1 MKNTE
6 NWENMNAE
14 DLTAEKNVTVIEESD
29 DNDSKPTVP
38 TTTGNDTE
46 ESEPAEADDN
56 SVPEEKT
63 PDDESA
69 ITEEAPSDSDSEVAE
84 EEKDKP
90 KKKMKRREFITLVIS
105 GIVLALLLLALAFWL
120 NSLRQRSISGHS
132 GGDTS
137 ITVVDPD
144 GDDQSRDENDSQTG
158 DGTGTGVGDEN
169 SDGTD
174 GDGSRDENDMTNN
187 GTTGK
192 NPGDENQNSSGGNK
206 TDNNEDGDKNNG
218 TENGNGQ
225 TGNGDDDNSN
235 GNDNTNQGNGNNDPS
250 NGNDNEQNGNNNGDS
265 NISSDYTGEVSVSVS
280 GVDASSGLVTIT
292 IEGKTV
298 VIPVQSTSF
307 NGRITKSGVAKAEL
321 FGYNS
326 AITVML
332 YYPEDEGFTYQ
343 NTTGYMSRDG
353 KSLTVL
359 VDLNGSE
366 SKLLIKVNGMK
377 SLF

>member
-14 DLTAEKNVTVIEESD
+14 DLTAEENVTVIDETD

-46 ESEPAEADDN
+46 ESESAETDDT
-56 SVPEEKT
+56 SVSEEEM

-69 ITEEAPSDSDSEVAE
+69 ITEEVSSDSDSQVAE
-84 EEKDKP
+84 GEKEKT
-90 KKKMKRREFITLVIS
+90 KKKMKRREFITLIIS
-105 GIVLALLLLALAFWL
+105 GIVLALLLLALLFWI
-120 NSLRQRSISGHS
+120 NSLRQRSTTLRND
-132 GGDTS
+132 GDTS

-158 DGTGTGVGDEN
+158 GSNGTGVGDEN
-169 SDGTD
+169 SDRTD
-174 GDGSRDENDMTNN
+174 GDGSRDENDKTNN
-187 GTTGK
+187 GSTGK

-206 TDNNEDGDKNNG
+206 TDDNEDGDKNNG
-218 TENGNGQ
+218 IENGNGQ
-225 TGNGDDDNSN
+225 TGNGDDDDSDDN
-235 GNDNTNQGNGNNDPS
+235 GNTNQDNGNNKNPS
-250 NGNDNEQNGNNNGDS
+250 NGDDKQNENNGDN
-265 NISSDYTGEVSVSVS
+265 NITQDYTGEVNVSIS
-280 GVDASSGLVTIT
+280 GVDASSGIITVT
-292 IEGKTV
+292 IEGKSV

-332 YYPEDEGFTYQ
+332 FYPEDEGFTYQ
-343 NTTGYMSRDG
+343 NATGYMSRNGD
-353 KSLTVL
+353 SLTVL
-359 VDLNGSE
+359 VDLNGNG

>member
-14 DLTAEKNVTVIEESD
+14 DLTAEENVTVIDETD

-46 ESEPAEADDN
+46 ESESAETDDT
-56 SVPEEKT
+56 SVPEEEM

-69 ITEEAPSDSDSEVAE
+69 ITEEVSSDSDSQVAE
-84 EEKDKP
+84 GEKEKT
-90 KKKMKRREFITLVIS
+90 KKKMKRREFITLIIS
-105 GIVLALLLLALAFWL
+105 GIVLALLLLALLFWI
-120 NSLRQRSISGHS
+120 NSLRQRSTTLRND
-132 GGDTS
+132 GDTS

-158 DGTGTGVGDEN
+158 GSNGTGVGDEN
-169 SDGTD
+169 SDRTD
-174 GDGSRDENDMTNN
+174 GDGSRDENDKTNN
-187 GTTGK
+187 GSTGK
-192 NPGDENQNSSGGNK
+192 NPSDENQNSSGGNK
-206 TDNNEDGDKNNG
+206 TDDNEDGDKNNG
-218 TENGNGQ
+218 IENGNGQ
-225 TGNGDDDNSN
+225 TGNGDDDDSDDN
-235 GNDNTNQGNGNNDPS
+235 GNTNQDNGNNKNPS
-250 NGNDNEQNGNNNGDS
+250 NGDDKQNENNGDN
-265 NISSDYTGEVSVSVS
+265 NITQDYTGEVNVSVS
-280 GVDASSGLVTIT
+280 GVDVSSGIITVT
-292 IEGKTV
+292 IEGKSV

-332 YYPEDEGFTYQ
+332 FYPEDEGFTYQ
-343 NTTGYMSRDG
+343 NATGYMSRNGD
-353 KSLTVL
+353 SLTVL
-359 VDLNGSE
+359 VDLNGNG

>member
-14 DLTAEKNVTVIEESD
+14 DLTAEENVTVIDETD

-46 ESEPAEADDN
+46 ESESAETDDT
-56 SVPEEKT
+56 SVPEEEM

-69 ITEEAPSDSDSEVAE
+69 ITEEVSSDSDSQVAE
-84 EEKDKP
+84 GEKEKT
-90 KKKMKRREFITLVIS
+90 KKKMKRREFITLIIS
-105 GIVLALLLLALAFWL
+105 GIVLALLLLALLFWI
-120 NSLRQRSISGHS
+120 NSLRQRSTTLRND
-132 GGDTS
+132 GDTS

-158 DGTGTGVGDEN
+158 GSNGTGVGDEN
-169 SDGTD
+169 SDRTD
-174 GDGSRDENDMTNN
+174 GDGSLDENDKTNN
-187 GTTGK
+187 GSTGK

-206 TDNNEDGDKNNG
+206 TDDNEDGDKNNG
-218 TENGNGQ
+218 IENGNGQ
-225 TGNGDDDNSN
+225 TGNGDDDDSDDN
-235 GNDNTNQGNGNNDPS
+235 GNTNQDNGNNKNPS
-250 NGNDNEQNGNNNGDS
+250 NGDDKQNENNGDN
-265 NISSDYTGEVSVSVS
+265 NITQDYTGEVNVSVS
-280 GVDASSGLVTIT
+280 GVDASSGIITVT
-292 IEGKTV
+292 IEGKSV

-332 YYPEDEGFTYQ
+332 FYPEDEGFTYQ
-343 NTTGYMSRDG
+343 NATGYMSRNGD
-353 KSLTVL
+353 SLTVL
-359 VDLNGSE
+359 VDLNGNG